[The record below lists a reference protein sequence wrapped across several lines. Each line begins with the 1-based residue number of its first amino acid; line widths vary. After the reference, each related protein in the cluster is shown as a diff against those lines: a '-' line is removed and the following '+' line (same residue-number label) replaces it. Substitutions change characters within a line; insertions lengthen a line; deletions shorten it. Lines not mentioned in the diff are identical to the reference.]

1 MPLKPPGGPSRQT
14 IGSAGQSVDDDDQL
28 RPPEPNWKWV
38 ADLEVLCD
46 FTDKTLEG
54 ELADEEFRRFLV
66 ATDLTKGDCTGAE
79 TMGLLHTT
87 CGLSSHWRVSVMIV
101 RKKKLKTYGVNCFL
115 GAGGF
120 GGELF
125 TGGLAYACVRCC
137 LRDKLLGDNTPPVV
151 LRAVCLVRAMCGYVD
166 GLKGTWSRAGRIVFM
181 SRQRVDGRVV
191 TWV

>member
-87 CGLSSHWRVSVMIV
+87 CGLPLRWRVSVMVV
-101 RKKKLKTYGVNCFL
+101 RRGRVEDVQR
-115 GAGGF
+115 
-120 GGELF
+120 ELF
-125 TGGLAYACVRCC
+125 SWR
-137 LRDKLLGDNTPPVV
+137 R
-151 LRAVCLVRAMCGYVD
+151 
-166 GLKGTWSRAGRIVFM
+166 RIW
-181 SRQRVDGRVV
+181 RRVV
-191 TWV
+191 YGGPCLCVCQVLSAG